1 MSKWTKTQFPGVRYR
16 EHPERKHGRQ
26 PDRYYVITYKL
37 DGKTKDEAIG
47 WASEGIKPSACFDI
61 HKELK
66 ENRRKGEGPR
76 TLAEKRALDL
86 ERREADRKRLITLG
100 EYWDSTY
107 LPFARQRKG
116 ERSWKREESLYTK
129 WIAPTL
135 SETPLREIDLQ
146 QWDILVRVLDDGG
159 LSQRSKEYAT
169 GTLRRV
175 LKHAY
180 ERRAINMPPPSGKR
194 VGVTAPRN
202 NRRERTIRPEEMKA
216 ILDYLA
222 TSDKNAHDLTLFACL
237 TGCRLGEAAK
247 LQWKD
252 VDLTAKKLTFRDT
265 KNKDSRTIGIEEEL
279 HELLSSLP
287 QKKATNHVFQ
297 SRKGTPY
304 TETPMSFR
312 GVVEKLGFNKD
323 RAKSDRLVFH
333 SIRHTVA
340 TELAKTLNPRDLME
354 VMGWRTVEVAMRYVH
369 GNESAKR
376 SALASLGSALDGAK
390 GKIIPFKRAGGDN
403 ASED

>member
-1 MSKWTKTQFPGVRYR
+1 MSKWIKTQFPGVRYR

-26 PDRYYVITYKL
+26 PDRYYVMTYKL

-47 WASEGIKPSACFDI
+47 WASEGIKPSGCFDI
-61 HKELK
+61 YKELK

-86 ERREADRKRLITLG
+86 ERREAERKRLITLG
-100 EYWDSTY
+100 DYWNSTY

-116 ERSWKREESLYTK
+116 ESSWKREVSLYTN
-129 WIAPTL
+129 WIAPTF
-135 SETPLREIDLQ
+135 SKMPLREIDLQ
-146 QWDILVRVLDDGG
+146 LWDVLVRVLDDGG

-180 ERRAINMPPPSGKR
+180 ERRVIDMPPPSGNR
-194 VGVTAPRN
+194 VGVTAPRT
-202 NRRERTIRPEEMKA
+202 NRRERIIRPEEMKA
-216 ILDYLA
+216 ILDHLA
-222 TSDKNAHDLTLFACL
+222 THDKNAHNLTLFACL

-252 VDLTAKKLTFRDT
+252 VDLARKQLTFRDT
-265 KNKDSRTIGIEEEL
+265 KNKDSRTIGIEDDL

-287 QKKATNHVFQ
+287 KKKATAHVFQ
-297 SRKGTPY
+297 SRKKTPY
-304 TETPMSFR
+304 TETPTSFR
-312 GVVEKLGFNKD
+312 YAVEKLGLNKD
-323 RAKSDRLVFH
+323 RSKSDRLVFH

-340 TELAKTLNPRDLME
+340 SELARSLNPRDLME

-369 GNESAKR
+369 GNETAKR
-376 SALASLGSALDGAK
+376 NALARLSGTFEEQN
-390 GKIIPFKRAGGDN
+390 GKIIPIKKTGA
-403 ASED
+403 